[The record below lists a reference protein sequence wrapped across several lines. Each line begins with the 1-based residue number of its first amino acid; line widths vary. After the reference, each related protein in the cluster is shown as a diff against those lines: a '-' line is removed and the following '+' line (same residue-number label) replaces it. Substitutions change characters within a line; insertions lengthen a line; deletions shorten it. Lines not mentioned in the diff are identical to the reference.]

1 MPKINLM
8 NNGTEFSETITTATT
23 VGALRN
29 DTHLNIP
36 AGATINVDRTV
47 VSDDNHPIEDGMN
60 VAVVSK
66 DKVGGVTIRKRK
78 KGSYAKIST
87 RMKNDILLDIEDGM
101 SVRRASDIYGVGTS
115 TIHKWRQV
123 KAKENATRKASNTIL
138 STTNVNSNGML
149 VTPVAEKI
157 DTAPKVKELHL
168 HLSAKHV
175 PQKGQLRVTR
185 ELLDYIN
192 EVGGAHLS

>member
-66 DKVGGVTIRKRK
+66 DKVGGVTMRKRK
-78 KGSYAKIST
+78 KGSYAKISD

-115 TIHKWRQV
+115 TIHKWRQIRTKTNTHRAS
-123 KAKENATRKASNTIL
+123 KATL

>member
-29 DTHLNIP
+29 DSNLNIP

-66 DKVGGVTIRKRK
+66 DKVGGVTMRKRK
-78 KGSYAKIST
+78 KGSYAKISD

-115 TIHKWRQV
+115 TIHKWRQIRTKTNTHRAS
-123 KAKENATRKASNTIL
+123 KATL